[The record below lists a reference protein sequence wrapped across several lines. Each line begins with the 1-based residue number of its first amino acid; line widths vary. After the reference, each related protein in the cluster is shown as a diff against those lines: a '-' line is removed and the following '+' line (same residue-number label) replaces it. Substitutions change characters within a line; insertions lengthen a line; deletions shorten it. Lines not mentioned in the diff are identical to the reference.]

1 MCEYSLEFIAF
12 RPANVADRLV
22 TVKLPNTLTYGFA
35 LRDDPS
41 VAVCLA
47 AGTELAFEKELERR
61 HPLAWFS
68 PKLRNLGAS
77 VARFRQVNLDKP
89 WAHHDALELPDG
101 KVVLLTNLCPG
112 QRATVLQLPARAPEP
127 TASAENASIVPDLRR
142 AHGEALT
149 GH

>member
-12 RPANVADRLV
+12 RPANVADKLV

-41 VAVCLA
+41 VSVCLA
-47 AGTELAFEKELERR
+47 TGTELAFDKEVERR
-61 HPLAWFS
+61 HPLAWLS
-68 PKLRNLGAS
+68 PKLRKLGAS
-77 VARFRQVNLDKP
+77 VARFRQINLDKP

-101 KVVLLTNLCPG
+101 KVVLLTKLCSG
-112 QRATVLQLPARAPEP
+112 QLATVLQLPAQAPDP
-127 TASAENASIVPDLRR
+127 TSSDESASIVPDPRM

-149 GH
+149 SQ